1 MFNEPESL
9 SNAPN
14 SPELN
19 GKLLGKYSSDFAKVS
34 EQIKEANY
42 QIRTRGFSE
51 HPIFVVSAQVMPIG
65 SLFLAQME
73 LEENQYNY
81 YASMVQEFLDRE
93 IIAPD
98 AHESFLANYKDPN
111 EYCCLFIMDAEFSGF
126 VYVPYPEDGYMGE
139 EI

>member
-19 GKLLGKYSSDFAKVS
+19 GKLLGKFSTDFAKVS

-42 QIRTRGFSE
+42 QIRSRGFSE

-65 SLFLAQME
+65 SLYLAQME
-73 LEENQYNY
+73 IYNNQYNY
-81 YASMVQEFLDRE
+81 YASTLNEFVERE

-98 AHESFLANYKDPN
+98 AVESFTANYKDTN
-111 EYCCLFIMDAEFSGF
+111 EFCCLFVMDPEFSGF
-126 VYVPYPEDGYMGE
+126 IYVPYPEDGFMNE